1 MSESDGGGAWGGSR
15 RFALPVT
22 KPTGPVRPRTE
33 IAAAIRAFTPAQ
45 WARLRSVA
53 AHYAIGRPMEAD
65 DLLQEAFRLALDG
78 ERECPVAID
87 VVRFLAEA
95 MRSIANGELKK
106 AKRRLA
112 VVPRPP
118 PGRPETPV
126 PDPPD
131 SSPNAEQQREAAEDE
146 AEEDARH
153 ERQRQQIIGLFAD
166 DTAAQVIVEG
176 LMEGTRGE
184 DLRGCTDLDQ
194 TAYQSKRRLIR
205 RRSEKFLKG
214 LKP

>member
-1 MSESDGGGAWGGSR
+1 
-15 RFALPVT
+15 LPAAE
-22 KPTGPVRPRTE
+22 PTGPIRARAE

-45 WARLRSVA
+45 WSRLRSVA
-53 AHYAIGRPMEAD
+53 ALYSIGRPMEAE

-78 ERECPVAID
+78 ERKCPVAID

-106 AKRRLA
+106 ARRGL
-112 VVPRPP
+112 VLVPRPH

-126 PDPPD
+126 PEPPD

-176 LMEGTRGE
+176 LIEGMRGE
-184 DLRGCTDLDQ
+184 DLRALTDLDQ

-205 RRSEKFLKG
+205 RRIERFLKG